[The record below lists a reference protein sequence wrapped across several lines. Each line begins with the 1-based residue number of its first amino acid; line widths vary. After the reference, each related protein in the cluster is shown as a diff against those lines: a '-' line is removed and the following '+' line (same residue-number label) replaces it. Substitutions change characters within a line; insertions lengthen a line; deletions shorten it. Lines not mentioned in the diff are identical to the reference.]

1 MFTSAL
7 RNLQSNISTNY
18 TTSSNP
24 SSTSGVWKIF
34 DAKKKTTGKAASIF
48 VFDKKSLDASSS
60 GFGGRGAAASQRKLQ
75 DEVIARIKKECSML
89 TRLRHPCILE
99 LAEPIEDTRGGGL
112 MFATEAV
119 MASLATLLQ
128 EKDILERRGGG
139 DSSRRYAVEIDEL
152 EIQKGLLQVA
162 QGLEFL
168 HESAQLVH
176 SNLTPDAIFVNNKSD
191 WKIAGLS
198 FAGPPESSTSNSN
211 ISPISLSEALY
222 HEPQLPPSVQ
232 LNLDYTS
239 PDFVM
244 DSNVTTSADMFSLG
258 LLILALYNSPH
269 ASPLKTNQ
277 NLSTYK
283 KVLSSSSSVP
293 SASNRFLC
301 SKSLPQDLVSS
312 VLPRL
317 ITRRPAQRMN
327 VREFQQSAFFDNI
340 LVSSI
345 RFLESLPTKS
355 PSEKSQ
361 FMRGLPRILDQFPK
375 SVLEKKVLSALLDET
390 KDKEILYLILQNAFK
405 IIEILPSGR
414 RAFVEKVVPA
424 LRDVFLTGQGK
435 AASNERDSAREAAL
449 VVVLENVSLIGQ
461 SCNGKEFKDGESY
474 LPVSQRKADLV

>member
-18 TTSSNP
+18 TISSNP

-34 DAKKKTTGKAASIF
+34 DGKKKQSGKAVSIF
-48 VFDKKSLDASSS
+48 VFDKKSLDASSN
-60 GFGGRGAAASQRKLQ
+60 GFGGRGAAAAQKKLQ
-75 DEVIARIKKECSML
+75 DEVVARIKKECSML

-99 LAEPIEDTRGGGL
+99 LAEPIEDTRNGGL

-119 MASLATLLQ
+119 TASLATLLLD
-128 EKDILERRGGG
+128 KDLQERRGGER
-139 DSSRRYAVEIDEL
+139 SSGRYAVEIDEL

-176 SNLTPDAIFVNNKSD
+176 GNLTPDAIFVNSKSD
-191 WKIAGLS
+191 WKIASLG
-198 FAGPPESSTSNSN
+198 FAGPPENSTSATN
-211 ISPISLSEALY
+211 ILPISLSEALY
-222 HEPQLPPSVQ
+222 HEPRLPPSVQ

-239 PDFVM
+239 PDFAM
-244 DSNVTTSADMFSLG
+244 DSNVTASADMFSLG

-283 KVLSSSSSVP
+283 RMFSSSSSVP

-327 VREFQQSAFFDNI
+327 VREFQQSSFFDNI

-355 PSEKSQ
+355 PNEKNQ
-361 FMRGLPRILDQFPK
+361 FMRGLPKILSQFPK
-375 SVLEKKVLSALLDET
+375 SVLEKKVLSALLEET
-390 KDKEILYLILQNAFK
+390 KDKELLYLILQNAFK
-405 IIEILPSGR
+405 IVEILPSGK
-414 RAFVEKVVPA
+414 RAFVEKIIPA
-424 LRDVFLTGQGK
+424 LREVFFTGPGRS
-435 AASNERDSAREAAL
+435 APSERDSTREAAL
-449 VVVLENVSLIGQ
+449 VIVLENIPLIGG
-461 SCNGKEFKDGESY
+461 SCNGKEFKDGKPQNLSCE
-474 LPVSQRKADLV
+474 LQLM